1 MYLEFDWTF
10 HFRKNSSQYH
20 WKNKNYHIRLNIF
33 CRLLLIF
40 IQSHLCFLKN
50 HFFQNHFLFFKL
62 SPQRAAVVSEP
73 YSLFPYTKI
82 DRKQSTI
89 RPWIIPTVSSKIIQS
104 SKTLVHRGRSHYL
117 NQKIVIILSFLGS
130 NCGNGFEE
138 HDFLSFEYFWDIPIP
153 ALKKTAIIVWMATRF
168 IILSCLQ
175 INT

>member
-50 HFFQNHFLFFKL
+50 YFFQNHFLSFKL

-89 RPWIIPTVSSKIIQS
+89 RPWIIPAVSSKITQS
-104 SKTLVHRGRSHYL
+104 LKIHL
-117 NQKIVIILSFLGS
+117 NQKNKVVLSFLSS
-130 NCGNGFEE
+130 NSGISLEE
-138 HDFLSFEYFWDIPIP
+138 HDFLNFVYFWS
-153 ALKKTAIIVWMATRF
+153 TVRH
-168 IILSCLQ
+168 SC
-175 INT
+175 

>member
-89 RPWIIPTVSSKIIQS
+89 TTMNYTDSQFQNYTKFKNSCSPRQIPLFEPKNCNNFIIFGFQLWEWLWGAWLFKLWV
-104 SKTLVHRGRSHYL
+104 
-117 NQKIVIILSFLGS
+117 FLGHS
-130 NCGNGFEE
+130 NTG
-138 HDFLSFEYFWDIPIP
+138 P
-153 ALKKTAIIVWMATRF
+153 
-168 IILSCLQ
+168 
-175 INT
+175 